1 MKKNSELI
9 KNKLLKLYK
18 KNNPSNP
25 TNLNKRLK
33 IAQNDLEK
41 LSFPLRFFKNLS
53 VGDFGCGTGEFAI
66 LAAKNGAKVEGFD
79 FNEISIQIAKKNSKK
94 LKIKNCKFFKK
105 EFFKIKKKFD
115 FVICTGVLH
124 HLPNPYDGLKY
135 LKSRVKSNGFLFI
148 AFGLDSSNISHNL
161 LKLIVRNWGKSDIEI
176 TKASKLLFRN
186 HIDRSIKFGLRKED
200 SVIAD
205 QFINTQHYFLNLE
218 KLYKILG
225 NNFSLHSCWP
235 PKFFPTSDSLRNI
248 TFKKDDFTPSEL
260 VWSTKTTDDK
270 IRLKSF
276 LKINYQNNQRLKNL
290 KKILNHNSNQSLYD
304 VLKKNNFL
312 KLKKNFDYKKLDFT
326 FDLNNYVSK
335 FYNEIYELLL
345 FFKKK
350 RKLNEAKKEIFKK
363 KYIFKGT
370 NGLGINYFIFRK
382 N

>member
-1 MKKNSELI
+1 MKKNSNLI

-25 TNLNKRLK
+25 TSLKKRMK
-33 IAQNDLEK
+33 IAQSDLEK

-53 VGDFGCGTGEFAI
+53 VGDFGCGTGEFSI

-94 LKIKNCKFFKK
+94 LRIKNCKFYEK

-148 AFGLDSSNISHNL
+148 AFGLDSSNITHNL
-161 LKLIVRNWGKSDIEI
+161 LKLIVRNWGKSDKEI
-176 TKASKLLFRN
+176 TKASKSLFKN
-186 HIDRSIKFGLRKED
+186 HIDRSIKFGLRKEA

-218 KLYKILG
+218 KLFKIIG
-225 NNFSLHSCWP
+225 KNFSLHSSWP
-235 PKFFPTSDSLRNI
+235 PKFFPAADSLRNI
-248 TFKKDDFTPSEL
+248 SFKKDNFRSSEL
-260 VWSTKTTDDK
+260 VWSTKTIDDK
-270 IRLKSF
+270 IRLNDF
-276 LKINYQNNQRLKNL
+276 LKTNDQNNRQFKNF
-290 KKILNHNSNQSLYD
+290 KKILNHKPNKSLYD
-304 VLKKNNFL
+304 VLKKNDFL
-312 KLKKNFDYKKLDFT
+312 KLKKNFDYKKLDFN
-326 FDLNNYVSK
+326 FGLNNYINE
-335 FYNEIYELLL
+335 FYNEIYDLLL
-345 FFKKK
+345 FFKKR
-350 RKLNEAKKEIFKK
+350 RKLIEAKKEISKK